1 MSSFIFFGCW
11 NNVEC
16 DEDDKK
22 EYIIRDLV
30 LKLVKKY
37 NKYSKKV
44 IYLAGDN
51 WYSNKVKTDSEE
63 TKSEDLAY
71 YLLEV
76 LKSGYDKIYD
86 LKAEVHICAG
96 NHDVKDD
103 GEEPRNLK
111 DKCMIKTQK
120 KYIKELNDLYEIVSS
135 KSQLPESFVAD
146 TSKSSD
152 FDISVEDLSKLALTT
167 SSSSSRELVEN
178 FHPSLEDLMTY
189 DGRDI
194 LPTENNIINM
204 YVDNV
209 GIVKKEDSYVMIIIN
224 TNRLDDKTYV
234 DSVIKILNENYETKK
249 KFVMGHIPFY
259 YLKNNQIKKNK
270 EILETLFKSIAA
282 NKFIYLCADAHQF
295 SIMTISLGDEKLIQ
309 ITMGTGG
316 ASPDINDETEDI
328 KEKSSNGI
336 GSFNTIDG
344 YTINYSIDE
353 NTTINYYLVNAYGYG
368 IVYLYDNYIKVIYKN
383 IKSKQED
390 DTHYPVLTEY
400 VCKIGTSTETKDDSI
415 YKFGNIISIVKGKTK
430 KITDY
435 ATLTKNKKTLCDK
448 IKAAIKEIEKQ
459 NDNKHVVKSIE
470 KKDVY
475 CFVKRKKPNKKSGK
489 MSAASSSV
497 A

>member
-1 MSSFIFFGCW
+1 MSMSSFIFFGCW

-63 TKSEDLAY
+63 LSY

-120 KYIKELNDLYEIVSS
+120 KYIENLNNLYKSLS
-135 KSQLPESFVAD
+135 KSRLPESFVED

-152 FDISVEDLSKLALTT
+152 FAISLEDLSKLSLTA
-167 SSSSSRELVEN
+167 SSSSRELFEN
-178 FHPSLEDLMTY
+178 FHPSLEELLSY
-189 DGRDI
+189 HGKDI
-194 LPTENNIINM
+194 LPANNNIINI
-204 YVDNV
+204 YVDDI
-209 GIVKKEDSYVMIIIN
+209 GIVKNEDYVMIIIN
-224 TNRLDDKTYV
+224 TNLLGDTRYIERVKKMLD
-234 DSVIKILNENYETKK
+234 ENYENKK
-249 KFVMGHIPFY
+249 KFVMGHVPFY
-259 YLKNNQIKKNK
+259 YLKKNEIKKNQ
-270 EILETLFKSIAA
+270 ELLGTLFQSMAR

-295 SIMTISLGDEKLIQ
+295 SIMTISLGDAKLIQ
-309 ITMGTGG
+309 ITIGTGG

-328 KEKSSNGI
+328 KEKS
-336 GSFNTIDG
+336 IDG
-344 YTINYSIDE
+344 Y
-353 NTTINYYLVNAYGYG
+353 TINYYLVNAYGYG
-368 IVYLYDNYIKVIYKN
+368 IVFLYDNHIKVIYKN
-383 IKSKQED
+383 IKSEQKD
-390 DTHYPVLTEY
+390 DKHYPVLTEY
-400 VCKIGTSTETKDDSI
+400 ICKIGTSTETRDDSI

-435 ATLTKNKKTLCDK
+435 TALTKNKNTLCDK
-448 IKAAIKEIEKQ
+448 INYAIEKIKKQ
-459 NDNKHVVKSIE
+459 DDNKHVVKSE
-470 KKDVY
+470 KDKDLY
-475 CFVKRKKPNKKSGK
+475 CFVKRKNPSKKSGK

>member
-11 NNVEC
+11 NNVDC
-16 DEDDKK
+16 DEDVKK

-120 KYIKELNDLYEIVSS
+120 KYIEELNNLYNSLSS

-152 FDISVEDLSKLALTT
+152 FAISLEDLSKLSLTA
-167 SSSSSRELVEN
+167 SSSSRELFEN
-178 FHPSLEDLMTY
+178 FHPSLEELLSY
-189 DGRDI
+189 HGKDI
-194 LPTENNIINM
+194 LPANNNIINI
-204 YVDNV
+204 YVDDI
-209 GIVKKEDSYVMIIIN
+209 GIVKNEDYVMIIIN
-224 TNRLDDKTYV
+224 TNLLGDASYIERVKKMLD
-234 DSVIKILNENYETKK
+234 ENYENKK
-249 KFVMGHIPFY
+249 KFVMGHVPFY
-259 YLKNNQIKKNK
+259 YLKKNEIKKN
-270 EILETLFKSIAA
+270 EELLDTLFQSMAR

-295 SIMTISLGDEKLIQ
+295 SIMTISLGDAKLIQ
-309 ITMGTGG
+309 ITIGTGG

-368 IVYLYDNYIKVIYKN
+368 IVFLHDNHIKVIYKN

-390 DTHYPVLTEY
+390 DKHYPVLTEY
-400 VCKIGTSTETKDDSI
+400 VCKIGTSTEAKDDSI

-435 ATLTKNKKTLCDK
+435 AALTKNKKTLCDK
-448 IKAAIKEIEKQ
+448 INYAIEKIKKQ
-459 NDNKHVVKSIE
+459 DDNKHVVKSE
-470 KKDVY
+470 KNKDVY
-475 CFVKRKKPNKKSGK
+475 CFVKRKDPSKKSGK
-489 MSAASSSV
+489 KSAASSSV

>member
-120 KYIKELNDLYEIVSS
+120 KYIENLNNLYTSLS
-135 KSQLPESFVAD
+135 KRRLPESFVED

-152 FDISVEDLSKLALTT
+152 FAISLEDLSKLSLTA
-167 SSSSSRELVEN
+167 SLSSRELFEN
-178 FHPSLEDLMTY
+178 FHPSLEELLSY
-189 DGRDI
+189 HGKDI
-194 LPTENNIINM
+194 LPANNNIINI
-204 YVDNV
+204 YVDDI
-209 GIVKKEDSYVMIIIN
+209 GIVKNEDYVMIIIN
-224 TNRLDDKTYV
+224 TNLLGDTRYIERVKKMLD
-234 DSVIKILNENYETKK
+234 ENYENKK
-249 KFVMGHIPFY
+249 KFVMGHVPFY
-259 YLKNNQIKKNK
+259 YLKKNEIKKNQ
-270 EILETLFKSIAA
+270 ELLGTLFQSMAR

-295 SIMTISLGDEKLIQ
+295 SIMTISLGDAKLIQ
-309 ITMGTGG
+309 ITIGTGG

-328 KEKSSNGI
+328 KEKS
-336 GSFNTIDG
+336 IDG
-344 YTINYSIDE
+344 Y
-353 NTTINYYLVNAYGYG
+353 TINYYLVNAYGYG
-368 IVYLYDNYIKVIYKN
+368 IVFLYDNHIKVIYKN
-383 IKSKQED
+383 IKSEQKD
-390 DTHYPVLTEY
+390 DKHYPVLTEY
-400 VCKIGTSTETKDDSI
+400 ICKIGTSTETRDDSI

-435 ATLTKNKKTLCDK
+435 TALTKNKNTLCDK
-448 IKAAIKEIEKQ
+448 INYAIEKIKKQ
-459 NDNKHVVKSIE
+459 DDNKHVVKSE
-470 KKDVY
+470 KDKDLY
-475 CFVKRKKPNKKSGK
+475 CFVKRKNPSKKSGK

>member
-11 NNVEC
+11 NNIDC

-37 NKYSKKV
+37 IKSSKKV
-44 IYLAGDN
+44 VYLAGDN
-51 WYSNKVKTDSEE
+51 WYSNKVQINLEE
-63 TKSEDLAY
+63 LAY

-86 LKAEVHICAG
+86 LKTEVHICAG

-111 DKCMIKTQK
+111 SKCMIKTQK
-120 KYIKELNDLYEIVSS
+120 KYIEELNNLYKILS

-209 GIVKKEDSYVMIIIN
+209 GIVIKDKYVMIIIN
-224 TNRLDDKTYV
+224 TNRLDDKIYV

-270 EILETLFKSIAA
+270 EIPETLFQCMAD
-282 NKFIYLCADAHQF
+282 NNFIYLCADAHQF
-295 SIMTISLGDEKLIQ
+295 SIMTISVGDAKLIQ
-309 ITMGTGG
+309 ITIGTGG

-328 KEKSSNGI
+328 KEKSINGI
-336 GSFNTIDG
+336 SSFNTIDE

-368 IVYLYDNYIKVIYKN
+368 IVFLYDNHIKVIYKN
-383 IKSKQED
+383 IKSEQKD
-390 DTHYPVLTEY
+390 DKHYPVLTEY
-400 VCKIGTSTETKDDSI
+400 ICKIGTSTDTETRDDSI

-435 ATLTKNKKTLCDK
+435 TALTKNKNTLCDK
-448 IKAAIKEIEKQ
+448 INYAIEKIKKQ
-459 NDNKHVVKSIE
+459 DDNKHVVKSE
-470 KKDVY
+470 KEDKKHVY
-475 CFVKRKKPNKKSGK
+475 CYIKRKKNKPDKKPDDMSKS
-489 MSAASSSV
+489 SAK
-497 A
+497 

>member
-111 DKCMIKTQK
+111 NNCMIKTQK
-120 KYIKELNDLYEIVSS
+120 KYIENLNNLYTSLS
-135 KSQLPESFVAD
+135 KRRLPESFVED

-152 FDISVEDLSKLALTT
+152 FAISLEDLSKLSLTA
-167 SSSSSRELVEN
+167 SLSSRELFEN
-178 FHPSLEDLMTY
+178 FHPSLEELLSY
-189 DGRDI
+189 HGKDI
-194 LPTENNIINM
+194 LPANNNIINI
-204 YVDNV
+204 YVDDI
-209 GIVKKEDSYVMIIIN
+209 GIVKNEDYVMIIIN
-224 TNRLDDKTYV
+224 TNLLGDTRYIERVKKMLD
-234 DSVIKILNENYETKK
+234 ENYENKK
-249 KFVMGHIPFY
+249 KFVMGHVPFY
-259 YLKNNQIKKNK
+259 YLKKNEIKKNQ
-270 EILETLFKSIAA
+270 ELLGTLFQSMAR

-295 SIMTISLGDEKLIQ
+295 SIMTISLGDAKLIQ
-309 ITMGTGG
+309 ITIGTGG

-328 KEKSSNGI
+328 KEKS
-336 GSFNTIDG
+336 IDG
-344 YTINYSIDE
+344 Y
-353 NTTINYYLVNAYGYG
+353 TINYYLVNAYGYG
-368 IVYLYDNYIKVIYKN
+368 IVFLYDNHIKVIYKN
-383 IKSKQED
+383 IKSEQKD
-390 DTHYPVLTEY
+390 DKHYPVLTEY
-400 VCKIGTSTETKDDSI
+400 ICKIGTSTETRDDSI

-435 ATLTKNKKTLCDK
+435 TALTKNKNTLCDK
-448 IKAAIKEIEKQ
+448 INYAIEKIKKQ
-459 NDNKHVVKSIE
+459 DDNKHVVKSE
-470 KKDVY
+470 KDKDLY
-475 CFVKRKKPNKKSGK
+475 CFVKRKNPSKKSGK

>member
-63 TKSEDLAY
+63 LSY

-120 KYIKELNDLYEIVSS
+120 KYIENLNNLYKSLS
-135 KSQLPESFVAD
+135 KSRLPESFVED

-152 FDISVEDLSKLALTT
+152 FAISLEDLSKLSLTA
-167 SSSSSRELVEN
+167 SSSSRELFEN
-178 FHPSLEDLMTY
+178 FHPSLEELLSY
-189 DGRDI
+189 HGKDI
-194 LPTENNIINM
+194 LPANNNIINI
-204 YVDNV
+204 YVDDI
-209 GIVKKEDSYVMIIIN
+209 GIVKNEDYVMIIIN
-224 TNRLDDKTYV
+224 TNLLGDTRYIERVKKMLD
-234 DSVIKILNENYETKK
+234 ENYENKK
-249 KFVMGHIPFY
+249 KFVMGHVPFY
-259 YLKNNQIKKNK
+259 YLKKNEIKKNQ
-270 EILETLFKSIAA
+270 ELLGTLFQSMAR

-295 SIMTISLGDEKLIQ
+295 SIMTISLGDAKLIQ
-309 ITMGTGG
+309 ITIGTGG

-328 KEKSSNGI
+328 KEKS
-336 GSFNTIDG
+336 IDG
-344 YTINYSIDE
+344 Y
-353 NTTINYYLVNAYGYG
+353 TINYYLVNAYGYG
-368 IVYLYDNYIKVIYKN
+368 IVFLYDNHIKVIYKN
-383 IKSKQED
+383 IKSEQKD
-390 DTHYPVLTEY
+390 DKHYPVLTEY
-400 VCKIGTSTETKDDSI
+400 ICKIGTSTETRDDSI

-435 ATLTKNKKTLCDK
+435 TALTKNKNTLCDK
-448 IKAAIKEIEKQ
+448 INYAIEKIKKQ
-459 NDNKHVVKSIE
+459 DDNKHVVKSE
-470 KKDVY
+470 KDKDLY
-475 CFVKRKKPNKKSGK
+475 CFVKRKNPSKKSGK

>member
-63 TKSEDLAY
+63 LSY

-120 KYIKELNDLYEIVSS
+120 KYIENLNNLYKSLS
-135 KSQLPESFVAD
+135 KSRLPESFVED

-152 FDISVEDLSKLALTT
+152 FAISLEDLSKLSLT
-167 SSSSSRELVEN
+167 SSSSSRELFEN
-178 FHPSLEDLMTY
+178 FHPSLEELLSY
-189 DGRDI
+189 HGKDI
-194 LPTENNIINM
+194 LPANNNIINI
-204 YVDNV
+204 YVDDI
-209 GIVKKEDSYVMIIIN
+209 GIVKNEDYVMIIIN
-224 TNRLDDKTYV
+224 TNLLGDTRYIERVKKMLD
-234 DSVIKILNENYETKK
+234 ENYENKK
-249 KFVMGHIPFY
+249 KFVMGHVPFY
-259 YLKNNQIKKNK
+259 YLKKNEIKKNQ
-270 EILETLFKSIAA
+270 ELLGTLFQSMAR

-295 SIMTISLGDEKLIQ
+295 SIMTISLGDAKLIQ
-309 ITMGTGG
+309 ITIGTGG

-328 KEKSSNGI
+328 KEKS
-336 GSFNTIDG
+336 IDG
-344 YTINYSIDE
+344 Y
-353 NTTINYYLVNAYGYG
+353 TINYYLVNAYGYG
-368 IVYLYDNYIKVIYKN
+368 IVFLYDNHIKVIYKN
-383 IKSKQED
+383 IKSEQKD
-390 DTHYPVLTEY
+390 DKHYPVLTEY
-400 VCKIGTSTETKDDSI
+400 ICKIGTSTETRDDSI

-435 ATLTKNKKTLCDK
+435 TALTKNKNTLCDK
-448 IKAAIKEIEKQ
+448 INYAIEKIKKQ
-459 NDNKHVVKSIE
+459 DDNKHVVKSE
-470 KKDVY
+470 KDKDLY
-475 CFVKRKKPNKKSGK
+475 CFVKRKNPSKKSGK
-489 MSAASSSV
+489 MSAVSSSV

>member
-1 MSSFIFFGCW
+1 MSMSSFIFFGCW

-30 LKLVKKY
+30 LILVKKY

-120 KYIKELNDLYEIVSS
+120 KYIENLNNLYTSLS
-135 KSQLPESFVAD
+135 KRRLPESFVED

-152 FDISVEDLSKLALTT
+152 FAISLEDLSKLSLTA
-167 SSSSSRELVEN
+167 SLSSRELFEN
-178 FHPSLEDLMTY
+178 FHPSLEELLSY
-189 DGRDI
+189 HGKDI
-194 LPTENNIINM
+194 LPANNNIINI
-204 YVDNV
+204 YVDDI
-209 GIVKKEDSYVMIIIN
+209 GIVKNEDYVMIIIN
-224 TNRLDDKTYV
+224 TNLLGDTRYIERVKKMLD
-234 DSVIKILNENYETKK
+234 ENYENKK
-249 KFVMGHIPFY
+249 KFVMGHVPFY
-259 YLKNNQIKKNK
+259 YLKKNEIKKNQ
-270 EILETLFKSIAA
+270 ELLGTLFQSMAR

-295 SIMTISLGDEKLIQ
+295 SIMTISLGDAKLIQ
-309 ITMGTGG
+309 ITIGTGG

-328 KEKSSNGI
+328 KEKS
-336 GSFNTIDG
+336 IDG
-344 YTINYSIDE
+344 Y
-353 NTTINYYLVNAYGYG
+353 TINYYLVNAYGYG
-368 IVYLYDNYIKVIYKN
+368 IVFLYDNHIKVIYKN
-383 IKSKQED
+383 IKSEQKD
-390 DTHYPVLTEY
+390 DKHYPVLTEY
-400 VCKIGTSTETKDDSI
+400 ICKIGTSTETRDDSI

-435 ATLTKNKKTLCDK
+435 TALTKNKNTLCDK
-448 IKAAIKEIEKQ
+448 INYAIEKIKKQ
-459 NDNKHVVKSIE
+459 DDNKHVVKSE
-470 KKDVY
+470 KDKDLY
-475 CFVKRKKPNKKSGK
+475 CFVKRKNPSKKSGK

>member
-120 KYIKELNDLYEIVSS
+120 KYIENLNNLYTSLS
-135 KSQLPESFVAD
+135 KRRLPESFVED

-152 FDISVEDLSKLALTT
+152 FAISLEDLSKLSLTA
-167 SSSSSRELVEN
+167 SSSSRELFEN
-178 FHPSLEDLMTY
+178 FHPSLEELLSY
-189 DGRDI
+189 HGKDI
-194 LPTENNIINM
+194 LPANNNIINI
-204 YVDNV
+204 YVDDI
-209 GIVKKEDSYVMIIIN
+209 GIVKNEDYVMIIIN
-224 TNRLDDKTYV
+224 TNLLGDTRYIERVKKMLD
-234 DSVIKILNENYETKK
+234 ENYENKK
-249 KFVMGHIPFY
+249 KFVMGHVPFY
-259 YLKNNQIKKNK
+259 YLKKNEIKKNQ
-270 EILETLFKSIAA
+270 ELLGTLFQSMAR

-295 SIMTISLGDEKLIQ
+295 SIMTISLGDAKLIQ
-309 ITMGTGG
+309 ITIGTGG

-328 KEKSSNGI
+328 KEKS
-336 GSFNTIDG
+336 IDG
-344 YTINYSIDE
+344 Y
-353 NTTINYYLVNAYGYG
+353 TINYYLVNAYGYG
-368 IVYLYDNYIKVIYKN
+368 IVFLYDNHIKVIYKN
-383 IKSKQED
+383 IKSEQKD
-390 DTHYPVLTEY
+390 DKHYPVLTEY
-400 VCKIGTSTETKDDSI
+400 ICKIGTSTETRDDSI

-435 ATLTKNKKTLCDK
+435 TALTKNKNTLCDK
-448 IKAAIKEIEKQ
+448 INYAIEKIKKQ
-459 NDNKHVVKSIE
+459 DDNKHVVKSE
-470 KKDVY
+470 KDKDLY
-475 CFVKRKKPNKKSGK
+475 CFVKRKNPSKKSGK